1 MPTLLPQGNL
11 FAKYVTINGAA
22 QAVISGPVL
31 YFGMRALNLSGAAAT
46 TITVTDGTTA
56 GGPIIDMLRLA
67 VSDVGGTDSKSA
79 PVRTESGI
87 FCDAGGAGN
96 ATIVIY
102 YLPLEYVATMGGVV
116 PEDYFAEVG

>member
-1 MPTLLPQGNL
+1 MPIILPAGTL

-22 QAVISGPVL
+22 QMVASGPML

-46 TITVTDGTTA
+46 TITVTDGTAA

-67 VSDVGGTDSKSA
+67 VSDIGGTDSKSA

-96 ATIVIY
+96 ATVVIY

-116 PEDYFAEVG
+116 NEDYFAEVG